1 MVATT
6 LVALF
11 KHEVDRGGSKS
22 SEVGSEDTEPLTPK
36 DDGDGE
42 GEEELELGVFETYS
56 MLWKIVCLPLMPGF
70 IALLLTQKVRKHY
83 LAQKVELTN
92 SYFPDRLLRC
102 RQHHRPEADRS
113 GCAQGQDGDAGR
125 SPHPCADPPP
135 GARQQEDNRAQANGR
150 LPQGIPA
157 KAALRT
163 CLRVAGVGHTI
174 LRFRG
179 RVVPNV
185 VLRANHTNLRC
196 TPGITVS
203 QTLIE
208 YFLHYC
214 ISFPDLHQLH
224 VCGDDGLLRPRE
236 RPCRRGN
243 VHDAAEHPQ
252 QPGTK
257 LNSNR
262 KDVFHYC
269 FCHSPGRQLAR
280 YFGPVGC

>member
-11 KHEVDRGGSKS
+11 KHEVDRGGNKS

-36 DDGDGE
+36 EDGDGE
-42 GEEELELGVFETYS
+42 EEEELELGVFETYS

-83 LAQKVELTN
+83 LAQKVELTY

-113 GCAQGQDGDAGR
+113 GCAQGQNGDAGR

-157 KAALRT
+157 KTPIRT

-174 LRFRG
+174 LRSRG
-179 RVVPNV
+179 RVVPDV
-185 VLRANHTNLRC
+185 VLRVNHFHLC
-196 TPGITVS
+196 GAPGITAS
-203 QTLIE
+203 QTMLE
-208 YFLHYC
+208 YFFGIIVFLFQIFTNCMFVAMMAFFARVSDPAVGGTYMT
-214 ISFPDLHQLH
+214 
-224 VCGDDGLLRPRE
+224 LL
-236 RPCRRGN
+236 N
-243 VHDAAEHPQ
+243 
-252 QPGTK
+252 T
-257 LNSNR
+257 LSNLVR
-262 KDVFHYC
+262 N
-269 FCHSPGRQLAR
+269 
-280 YFGPVGC
+280 